1 MKRTERISSMEEI
14 LDKTLE
20 MIREM
25 DSALEKYRALQP
37 EIEELN
43 RYYGS
48 KEWYSDLKAD
58 NEGKLPADL
67 KRGVLSEDGIY
78 DALTDNRRLAEE
90 MQEIVQDFNKEN

>member
-20 MIREM
+20 MIKEM
-25 DSALEKYRALQP
+25 DSALEKYKALQP

-48 KEWYSDLKAD
+48 REWHGDLKAD
-58 NEGKLPADL
+58 EEGKLPADL

-90 MQEIVQDFNKEN
+90 MREIVQEFNKEN